1 MDAENTSE
9 TADNDAAKDVAN
21 NAEMQESS
29 QNVTTNTTDKSE
41 EGLEDTEM
49 ATVTD
54 KHVVNE

>member
-29 QNVTTNTTDKSE
+29 QNVPTNTTDKSE